1 MPVELSPLEQRVIG
15 CLIEKQI
22 ATPDQYPLSLN
33 ALANACNQRST
44 RDPVL
49 DLDETTVQGV
59 IDGLAR
65 RQLVLERSGFGSR
78 VPKYQHL
85 FCNTQFGSQRFTPQE
100 TALVCEL
107 LLRGPQTP
115 GELRSRASRL
125 AAFADVAE
133 VETALDALASRPEGA
148 CVERLAREPGRRE
161 ARFRHLFGDAP
172 AAAGTQPP
180 DTSSRLESPAEGELA
195 ARVAALEA
203 TIGDLER
210 RLDALE
216 RGLPLS
222 SP

>member
-33 ALANACNQRST
+33 ALANACNQRSN

-49 DLDETTVQGV
+49 DLDEATVQDI

-125 AAFADVAE
+125 AAFADVSE
-133 VETALDALASRPEGA
+133 VESALDALAARPEGA

-172 AAAGTQPP
+172 ATTWTQPA
-180 DTSSRLESPAEGELA
+180 DTPSPPESRAEGELA
-195 ARVAALEA
+195 TKIAALEA

-210 RLDALE
+210 RLAALE
-216 RGLPLS
+216 RGLP
-222 SP
+222 PQ

>member
-1 MPVELSPLEQRVIG
+1 VIG

-33 ALANACNQRST
+33 ALANACNQRSN